1 MALQSVWFS
10 TGLPSDIINS
20 LEKDLENHFDD
31 DDMGDSKLINDVLD
45 KNIRKSKN
53 TWIPTTHW
61 ITGWLWHYVMVAN
74 RNNFLYDI
82 SHIESESMQYASYGV
97 GEYYHWHT
105 DSSIAVHY
113 KPQFQTSARES
124 TKDDNYLRERTSIE
138 KELVRKISFSLQLS
152 DPDDYEGG
160 NIQFIDESNKNYI
173 APRQKGSLIIF
184 DSRTK
189 HRVCKVRSGVRKSIV
204 GWVVGPRWK

>member
-1 MALQSVWFS
+1 MALQSVWFF

-20 LEKDLENHFDD
+20 LEKDLEKHF
-31 DDMGDSKLINDVLD
+31 DDMGDSKLINNVLD
-45 KNIRKSKN
+45 EDIRKSKN

-61 ITGWLWHYVMVAN
+61 ITGWLWHYVQAAN

-82 SHIESESMQYASYGV
+82 SFIESESMQYARYGV
-97 GEYYHWHT
+97 GEYYHWHSDT
-105 DSSIAVHY
+105 SIPVQY
-113 KPQFQTSARES
+113 KPQIQISATDS
-124 TKDDNYLRERTSIE
+124 TTDDNYLRERAAI
-138 KELVRKISFSLQLS
+138 KNELVRKISFSLQLS

-160 NIQFIDESNKNYI
+160 NIQFIDESNQNYI

>member
-1 MALQSVWFS
+1 MALQSVWFF
-10 TGLPSDIINS
+10 TGLPSDIIKS
-20 LEKDLENHFDD
+20 LEKDLENHFD

-61 ITGWLWHYVMVAN
+61 ITGWLWHYVEMAN

-82 SHIESESMQYASYGV
+82 SYIESESMQYASYGV

-138 KELVRKISFSLQLS
+138 NELVRKISFSLQLS

-160 NIQFIDESNKNYI
+160 NIQFIDESDKSYI

>member
-1 MALQSVWFS
+1 MALQSVWFL

-31 DDMGDSKLINDVLD
+31 EMGDSKLINDVLD
-45 KNIRKSKN
+45 EDIRKSKN

-61 ITGWLWHYVMVAN
+61 ITGWLWHYVQAAN

-82 SHIESESMQYASYGV
+82 SFIESESLQYASYGV

-105 DSSIAVHY
+105 DSSLSVQY

-124 TKDDNYLRERTSIE
+124 TKDDNYLRERTAIE
-138 KELVRKISFSLQLS
+138 NELVRKISFSLQLS

-173 APRQKGSLIIF
+173 APRQKGTLIIF

-204 GWVVGPRWK
+204 GWVLGPRWK

>member
-1 MALQSVWFS
+1 MALQSVWFF

-20 LEKDLENHFDD
+20 LEKDLEKHF

-45 KNIRKSKN
+45 KDIRKSKN

-61 ITGWLWHYVMVAN
+61 ITGWLWHYVQAAN

-82 SHIESESMQYASYGV
+82 SYIESESMQYARYGV
-97 GEYYHWHT
+97 GEYYHWHSDT
-105 DSSIAVHY
+105 SIPVQY
-113 KPQFQTSARES
+113 KPQIQTSAKES
-124 TKDDNYLRERTSIE
+124 TTDDNYLRERAAIE
-138 KELVRKISFSLQLS
+138 NELVRKISFSLQLS

-160 NIQFIDESNKNYI
+160 NIQFIDESNQNYI

>member
-1 MALQSVWFS
+1 MALQSVWFF

-20 LEKDLENHFDD
+20 LEKDLEKHF
-31 DDMGDSKLINDVLD
+31 DDMGDSKLINNVLD
-45 KNIRKSKN
+45 EDIRKSKN

-61 ITGWLWHYVMVAN
+61 ITGWLWHYVQAAN

-82 SHIESESMQYASYGV
+82 SFIESESMQYASYGV

-138 KELVRKISFSLQLS
+138 NELVRKISFSLQLS

-160 NIQFIDESNKNYI
+160 NIQFIDESDKSYI
-173 APRQKGSLIIF
+173 APRKKGSLILF

>member
-1 MALQSVWFS
+1 MALHSVWFF

-31 DDMGDSKLINDVLD
+31 EMGESKLINDVIN

-61 ITGWLWHYVMVAN
+61 ITGWLWHYVQAAN

-82 SHIESESMQYASYGV
+82 SFIESESMQYARYGV
-97 GEYYHWHT
+97 GEYYHWHSDT
-105 DSSIAVHY
+105 SIPVQY
-113 KPQFQTSARES
+113 KPQIQISATES
-124 TKDDNYLRERTSIE
+124 TTDDNYLKERAAI
-138 KELVRKISFSLQLS
+138 KNELVRKISFSLQLS

-160 NIQFIDESNKNYI
+160 NIQFIDESNQNYI

-189 HRVCKVRSGVRKSIV
+189 HRVCKVKSGVRKSIV